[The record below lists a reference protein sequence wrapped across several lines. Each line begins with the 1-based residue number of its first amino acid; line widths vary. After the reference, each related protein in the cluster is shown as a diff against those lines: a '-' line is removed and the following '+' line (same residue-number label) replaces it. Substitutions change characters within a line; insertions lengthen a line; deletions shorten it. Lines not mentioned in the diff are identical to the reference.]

1 MKQRFLRV
9 FLLVV
14 VLFVLAG
21 CDGKN
26 FTPQGPDPE
35 PDTGEE
41 NPIPVLTSI
50 SPTSCVAHVP
60 AFEMEVEGSDFVEG
74 AKIVFRGNEMD
85 TTFVDANHLT
95 CMIQPDDTLLSEAA
109 QAGHY
114 DRELG
119 SAQAANALVKVR
131 NPSPGGGDSNTVD
144 FSICE
149 NYTFSQPGE
158 IEWADAVLDKID
170 AMVVEPEGRINVLYH
185 RYSSPDDLFFYNLIY
200 LRQSNDG
207 GKSWS
212 DPLQITKNPTNC
224 SYGAQFMVDSA
235 GIMHSGHCRQSG
247 RVYYHQSTDNG
258 HHWTKPVELDYE
270 VPEPLFYWGTGFRMD
285 VDPAGVIHILVRDSF
300 AEIGRR
306 NIMYARSEDNGV
318 HWSFRQMSELGHDP
332 SIACDGIDRVYA
344 VWLHPKERSVNSELS
359 IGFSGSNDG
368 GLTWSDMQVMSG
380 NSLYNYNKDIRMAV
394 NPKNHH
400 VYLLYSFKNNPLKD
414 WYRVYFR
421 RSTDFGRTWSA
432 PIVLTPAGEWSDWG
446 QVVVDSAGNI
456 NVFYIRQRYVY
467 GRRSTDGG
475 VSWTTE
481 TPLTPAMQ
489 APAPTYNVGID
500 ETGHISVVT
509 NYYVPDQQTS
519 FYYRGVPYM
528 LNNPLV
534 MQYNR

>member
-50 SPTSCVAHVP
+50 SPASCVAHVP
-60 AFEMEVEGSDFVEG
+60 AFEMTVEGSDFVEG

-95 CMIQPDDTLLSEAA
+95 CVIQPDDTLLAAA
-109 QAGHY
+109 QA
-114 DRELG
+114 D
-119 SAQAANALVKVR
+119 NALVKAR
-131 NPSPGGGDSNTVD
+131 NPSPGGGDSNTAD

-149 NYTFSQPGE
+149 NYTFSEPGE
-158 IEWADAVLDKID
+158 IQWTEKYID
-170 AMVVEPEGRINVLYH
+170 RIRSVFVEPEGRIDVVYQ
-185 RYSSPDDLFFYNLIY
+185 RYEYPENPEYYNLIY
-200 LRQSNDG
+200 LRQSIDG
-207 GKSWS
+207 GKSWN
-212 DPLQITKNPTNC
+212 DPLQITKNFSNSP
-224 SYGAQFMVDSA
+224 YGVQFMVDGA
-235 GIMHSGHCRQSG
+235 GIMHSAHCRMTG

-270 VPEPLFYWGTGFRMD
+270 IQPESLCNWGTSFRMD
-285 VDPAGVIHILVRDSF
+285 VDAAGVIHILLRDCF
-300 AEIGRR
+300 VETAQR

-318 HWSFRQMSELGHDP
+318 HWSFRQMSYRGDDP
-332 SIACDGIDRVYA
+332 SIACDGTDRVYA
-344 VWLHPKERSVNSELS
+344 VWLHPKERSVNSELH
-359 IGFSGSNDG
+359 IAFSSSNDG

-380 NSLYNYNKDIRMAV
+380 NSLYNYNKNIRMAV

-456 NVFYIRQRYVY
+456 NVFYIRQRRVY